1 MLISFTPMRRDDRL
15 ELVKQGDVLTING
28 EEFDFSALPER
39 AVLPRDAVSC
49 DWLASD
55 VERVGGVIHLT
66 LILPHGA
73 DATPER
79 LFPAPVE
86 AGDGTVPLPGAPA
99 DEMEA

>member
-15 ELVKQGDVLTING
+15 ELVKQGDALIING
-28 EEFDFSALPER
+28 EEFDFSALPEG

-99 DEMEA
+99 DVMEA